1 MMNASRLRSKTAGFA
16 LNSFPD
22 INNDFAKACESMRLT
37 PVQFKR
43 TVKRVTT
50 NVIAHLEEAFDR
62 SFLSDDFKT
71 HCRVLVRERLA
82 VFR

>member
-1 MMNASRLRSKTAGFA
+1 MSLRK
-16 LNSFPD
+16 FPSPTWD

-50 NVIAHLEEAFDR
+50 NVAAHLEEAFDR

-71 HCRVLVRERLA
+71 HCRTLVRERLA
-82 VFR
+82 AFNS